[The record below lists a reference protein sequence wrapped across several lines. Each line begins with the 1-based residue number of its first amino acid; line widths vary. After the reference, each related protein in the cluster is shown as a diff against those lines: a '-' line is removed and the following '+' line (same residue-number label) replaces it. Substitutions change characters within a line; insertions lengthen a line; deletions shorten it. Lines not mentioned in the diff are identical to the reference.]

1 MGAASLPPDPPIVVS
16 GGSINIDLDE
26 TIFTSS
32 GKNKRSN
39 ANKKITS
46 VEISVNGGPTQTFPV
61 TNGKVTV
68 TINYKNKP

>member
-1 MGAASLPPDPPIVVS
+1 MSATPPDPPIVVS

-32 GKNKRSN
+32 GSNKRSN

-46 VEISVNGGPTQTFPV
+46 VEVSVNGGEPQVFKP
-61 TNGKVTV
+61 TNGKITV
-68 TINYKNKP
+68 TINYGNK